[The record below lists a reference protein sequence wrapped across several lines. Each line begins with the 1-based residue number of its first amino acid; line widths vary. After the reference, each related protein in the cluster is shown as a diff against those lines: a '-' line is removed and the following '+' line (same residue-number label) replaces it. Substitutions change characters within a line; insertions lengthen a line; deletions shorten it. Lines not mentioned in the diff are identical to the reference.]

1 MQQES
6 CKMDIHSKI
15 YAQSTMYVHETN
27 ISKKNNYTY
36 FIIEPKEL
44 KIFLK
49 YPSNRDLHA

>member
-44 KIFLK
+44 KFFLK